1 MEKTIAL
8 LKKEVGKKEYQDLKQ
23 RYLDLFHK
31 IVRNA
36 SNKVKH
42 EELENEREEVL
53 QQIRT
58 LISKNMKNVLEV
70 FIEEFEQVDKSAD
83 AFIKFSEELVLD
95 PQSQVSRSVLEEEF
109 ISAMID
115 AKVDR
120 FFPNFGD
127 VFKFT
132 KGIYDSDEATAAV
145 NESKKFGRKLI
156 EEVDSVTS
164 KEVLEEWKI
173 PLDIIKESV
182 TE

>member
-8 LKKEVGKKEYQDLKQ
+8 LKKEVEKKEYQDLKQ
-23 RYLDLFHK
+23 RYLDLFHE
-31 IVRNA
+31 IARNA

-58 LISKNMKNVLEV
+58 LISKNMKNVLEL

-109 ISAMID
+109 ISAMMNEAI
-115 AKVDR
+115 DR
-120 FFPNFGD
+120 FFSNFGD
-127 VFKFT
+127 VSKFT
-132 KGIYDSDEATAAV
+132 NDIYNSDEANAAL
-145 NESKKFGRKLI
+145 NNSKNFVRKLI
-156 EEVDSVTS
+156 EEMESITS

-173 PLDIIKESV
+173 PLGIIKESV
-182 TE
+182 AE